1 MKFGV
6 NLARING
13 ARRANPRGNS
23 SALKPQDANKTEPLF
38 KAAMLKIAKN
48 KAALNLNIF
57 SANSLRSG
65 LNSDKF

>member
-38 KAAMLKIAKN
+38 KAAMLKIAK

-57 SANSLRSG
+57 SAISLRSG

>member
-1 MKFGV
+1 MEFGV

-38 KAAMLKIAKN
+38 KAAMLKIAK
-48 KAALNLNIF
+48 KAILNIF
-57 SANSLRSG
+57 KFSAISLRSG

>member
-1 MKFGV
+1 VEFGV

-48 KAALNLNIF
+48 KFKYI
-57 SANSLRSG
+57 
-65 LNSDKF
+65 

>member
-1 MKFGV
+1 MEFGV

-38 KAAMLKIAKN
+38 KAALLKNAK
-48 KAALNLNIF
+48 KAALNIFKF